1 MRVLVTGGAGFIGS
15 NFVRRTLATVPDVAI
30 TVLDSLTYA
39 GTLRNLEGL
48 MDSIRFV
55 QGDIRDSDLVDDL
68 VRKCDIVIHFAAE
81 SHNDASLVRPDL
93 FVSVNIAGTTNL
105 LNSAVRY
112 GKKFHH
118 ISTDEVFGDLEFSS
132 NSKFTEETPYNPSSP
147 YSSTKA
153 ASDMLVRA
161 WSRSFGL
168 ETTIS
173 NCSNNY
179 GPNQHWEKLIPQTI
193 WRIKSGLRP
202 SVYGTGKNVR
212 DWIHV
217 DDHTDGVWAII
228 QRGRSGHTYLLGA
241 NNERTN
247 LEVLAEI
254 LKTFEMPVD
263 HQIDFVSDRP
273 GHDRRYAVDATKAV
287 IELGWQPKRTNFS
300 ENIIEIC
307 KHYSELFDFEH
318 SLGEAP
324 KL

>member
-1 MRVLVTGGAGFIGS
+1 MRALVTGGEGFIGS

-39 GTLRNLEGL
+39 GTLRNLDGL

-168 ETTIS
+168 ETTI
-173 NCSNNY
+173 
-179 GPNQHWEKLIPQTI
+179 
-193 WRIKSGLRP
+193 
-202 SVYGTGKNVR
+202 
-212 DWIHV
+212 
-217 DDHTDGVWAII
+217 
-228 QRGRSGHTYLLGA
+228 
-241 NNERTN
+241 
-247 LEVLAEI
+247 
-254 LKTFEMPVD
+254 
-263 HQIDFVSDRP
+263 
-273 GHDRRYAVDATKAV
+273 
-287 IELGWQPKRTNFS
+287 
-300 ENIIEIC
+300 
-307 KHYSELFDFEH
+307 
-318 SLGEAP
+318 
-324 KL
+324 